1 MFFFFFFFLRTYL
14 QATYEG
20 ARMQNAEVVG
30 YKFEGDWTAKEINNL
45 NLPSTN
51 KNVVYK
57 NVVMQDS
64 IVAGMVFKVS
74 RVLSDC

>member
-1 MFFFFFFFLRTYL
+1 
-14 QATYEG
+14 
-20 ARMQNAEVVG
+20 MQNAEVVG

-51 KNVVYK
+51 KTVAYK

-64 IVAGMVFKVS
+64 IVAGMVFTKVS
-74 RVLSDC
+74 RVYTCEFTPLMNNVFNFIFWISNS